1 MQTRLQVEHPI
12 TEMITGLDLVSW
24 QLQVNSIILQKT
36 LLTSLGGRWKTST
49 AQSEPDQTNGT
60 LFRSTNLCRKPEKV
74 SLRNICRPISPSIS
88 NFLPETGK
96 LAYVRPP
103 PTSDSVR
110 LETGFISGDEV
121 QVRFFR
127 LLRTRLKDGQVHYDP
142 MIAKLVVHAEDRP
155 AALRKLR
162 HSLEQY
168 HIAGLHTNIP
178 FLLSLA
184 SHPSFEAGEVETGF
198 IDVCRSSRS
207 RARTN
212 LQVRNITRSSS
223 SLFKRP
229 LLLS

>member
-1 MQTRLQVEHPI
+1 MKFKYA
-12 TEMITGLDLVSW
+12 S
-24 QLQVNSIILQKT
+24 
-36 LLTSLGGRWKTST
+36 
-49 AQSEPDQTNGT
+49 
-60 LFRSTNLCRKPEKV
+60 
-74 SLRNICRPISPSIS
+74 
-88 NFLPETGK
+88 
-96 LAYVRPP
+96 
-103 PTSDSVR
+103 SDFCV
-110 LETGFISGDEV
+110 
-121 QVRFFR
+121 
-127 LLRTRLKDGQVHYDP
+127 
-142 MIAKLVVHAEDRP
+142 P

-212 LQVRNITRSSS
+212 LQFRNITRSSS